1 MAGYL
6 KSEIKGLCNE
16 HSYPM
21 LKFLINE
28 IGMDGCEFLSPW
40 RILKELLYLPLK
52 TVPGVPFFPELAKKI
67 RTLYVG

>member
-1 MAGYL
+1 MEKKYLEEFVKDYKNEEPDLEKKWEFMAGYL

-28 IGMDGCEFLSPW
+28 IGMDGCDS
-40 RILKELLYLPLK
+40 
-52 TVPGVPFFPELAKKI
+52 
-67 RTLYVG
+67 

>member
-1 MAGYL
+1 MGIYGRIF

-28 IGMDGCEFLSPW
+28 IGMMDANS
-40 RILKELLYLPLK
+40 
-52 TVPGVPFFPELAKKI
+52 
-67 RTLYVG
+67 